1 MNEDVSSSLQC
12 YLVNISAYG
21 CSRLVPAPC
30 QEEIVYG
37 HYTLHKHYTLYR
49 HNTDTD
55 TDTIE
60 YTDTVLFYRIHTVQC
75 PVHRLYTIH
84 TIIRTT
90 TQTIPFTQHK
100 KIIKDFTHTDKQNE

>member
-37 HYTLHKHYTLYR
+37 HYTLSVVYTNTTHYTDTTQTQTQTLQSTQTLYCSKEYTLYSVQ
-49 HNTDTD
+49 
-55 TDTIE
+55 
-60 YTDTVLFYRIHTVQC
+60 YTDSTQ
-75 PVHRLYTIH
+75 YTL
-84 TIIRTT
+84 
-90 TQTIPFTQHK
+90 
-100 KIIKDFTHTDKQNE
+100 